1 MATLL
6 PISETHLGRSLN
18 QPGSICTES
27 LRECYAAHYRY
38 VLRVC
43 RQYFRQPEDAEDAAA
58 EVFLKLYKV
67 MNQWNEAAP
76 FRPWLARVARHHC
89 IDKLRRR
96 KCEKYSYLK
105 DDDLSGFADVC
116 TPSPLSQVLS
126 KEEQRRVREQLIRLP
141 AKYKVPLVLRYY
153 KRMSYSQIARAMNRG
168 LPAVRMMIFKAKDQ
182 LRRNLNA
189 VPA

>member
-6 PISETHLGRSLN
+6 PTSDTQLGRPLN

-67 MNQWNEAAP
+67 MNQWDETAP
-76 FRPWLARVARHHC
+76 FRPWLAQVARRHC
-89 IDKLRRR
+89 VDKLRRR
-96 KCEKYSYLK
+96 KCEKYSCFN
-105 DDDLSGFADVC
+105 DDDLSGFADYS

-126 KEEQRRVREQLIRLP
+126 KEEQRRVREQIIRLP

-153 KRMSYSQIARAMNRG
+153 KRMSYSQIARAMNRR
-168 LPAVRMMIFKAKDQ
+168 LPAVRMIIFRAKDR
-182 LRRNLNA
+182 LRRNFYA
-189 VPA
+189 VPV